1 MSMNVRLRRGGAGQL
16 GVLTRENGQMDLGL
30 RDRVYLVTGGSRG
43 LGFAAARV
51 LVADGARVMLSA
63 PHEATAASA
72 AERLDRYAPTGEDS
86 AGSRV
91 AWVAADNADP
101 DTPARLIAA
110 ARERFGRLDG
120 ALISVGGSP
129 PGTIATTGDE
139 AWRAAFESVFLGAV
153 RLARVLTADLSGEGG
168 LGGDDTTGGAVGGRF
183 NGDGA
188 SIVFVLASS
197 VRVPLAELAISNGL
211 FPGLAGVVKTL
222 AGELGPAGI
231 RINGVL
237 PVRIA
242 TDRVRELD
250 ARQGDPDE
258 VRARLSEHI
267 PLRRYGEPEEFG
279 RVAAFLLS
287 PAASYVTGAMIPV
300 DGGAISSI

>member
-1 MSMNVRLRRGGAGQL
+1 
-16 GVLTRENGQMDLGL
+16 MDLGL

-43 LGFAAARV
+43 LGFAAAQE
-51 LVADGARVMLSA
+51 LVADGARVVLSA
-63 PHEATAASA
+63 PHEATAAAASA
-72 AERLDRYAPTGEDS
+72 RLAQHAAA
-86 AGSRV
+86 AGAAAAGAV
-91 AWVAADNADP
+91 AWVVADNADP
-101 DTPARLIAA
+101 AAPGQLIAA

-129 PGTIATTGDE
+129 PGTVATTTDE
-139 AWRAAFESVFLGAV
+139 AWRAAFESVFLGGV
-153 RLARVLTADLSGEGG
+153 RLARVLVADLVGAGATAGSVTGAGG
-168 LGGDDTTGGAVGGRF
+168 
-183 NGDGA
+183 
-188 SIVFVLASS
+188 SIVFVLSSS
-197 VRVPLAELAISNGL
+197 VRVPLAELAIANGL

-231 RINGVL
+231 RVNGVL

-250 ARQGDPDE
+250 ALRGDPDE

-279 RVAAFLLS
+279 RAAAFLLS
-287 PAASYVTGAMIPV
+287 PAASYITGAMIPV

>member
-1 MSMNVRLRRGGAGQL
+1 
-16 GVLTRENGQMDLGL
+16 MDLGL

-43 LGFAAARV
+43 LGFAAAQA

-63 PHEATAASA
+63 PHEATASSATARLIESA
-72 AERLDRYAPTGEDS
+72 AG
-86 AGSRV
+86 AGVAADGRV
-91 AWVAADNADP
+91 AWVVADNADP
-101 DTPARLIAA
+101 DTPGRLIAA

-129 PGTIATTGDE
+129 SGTIATTGDE

-153 RLARVLTADLSGEGG
+153 RLARVLTADLGSEGGGRAGEGA
-168 LGGDDTTGGAVGGRF
+168 TGGTIGKALKGE
-183 NGDGA
+183 GA

-222 AGELGPAGI
+222 AGELGPTGI
-231 RINGVL
+231 RVNGVL

-250 ARQGDPDE
+250 AQRGDPDE

-287 PAASYVTGAMIPV
+287 PAASYITGAMIPV